1 MNNPNE
7 SQTRPVE
14 LPRVSFIARWN
25 GRSRGKSTYRFE
37 IVEPPEGIEFELYA
51 RQHVISCAERYAA
64 AETKRAD
71 ALAVRVKELEAER
84 DQHRARADAIESA
97 ANEVKFDYYY
107 DLPAEV
113 SKLFDGAKTLTVLNM
128 PTIRKLRSLL
138 KAFDAERGDAKGDC
152 DA

>member
-14 LPRVSFIARWN
+14 LPEPDGYLTAIDSDEGRIVSLQGWREQSMHA
-25 GRSRGKSTYRFE
+25 Y
-37 IVEPPEGIEFELYA
+37 
-51 RQHVISCAERYAA
+51 AERYAA

-71 ALAVRVKELEAER
+71 ALAVGVKELEAER

-138 KAFDAERGDAKGDC
+138 KAFDAERGDVKGDC